1 MKIIKSI
8 SLICL
13 CFPLLIMKL
22 NAQEVV
28 QQTYA
33 KGSKIA
39 AFQAKDQ
46 HEKEFKFEKGIRY
59 LLVSFDMSTGKV
71 ANEALNAKGADFL
84 PSKKA
89 VFIANIYG
97 MPKVGRVF
105 ALPKMKKYAH
115 RIILGDAKNLL
126 DPFPS
131 EKKMVTV
138 ISLDANGTIKNISYW
153 NPKTQRIE
161 DVLK

>member
-1 MKIIKSI
+1 MKSI
-8 SLICL
+8 ILMCL
-13 CFPLLIMKL
+13 CFPLVITQL
-22 NAQEVV
+22 NAQQAA
-28 QQTYA
+28 QQTYT

-39 AFQAKDQ
+39 AFEAKDQ

-59 LLVSFDMSTGKV
+59 LLVSFDMGTGKV
-71 ANEALNAKGADFL
+71 ANKALNAKGADFL

-89 VFIANIYG
+89 VYIANIYG
-97 MPKVGRVF
+97 MPGIGRAF

-131 EKKMVTV
+131 KDKMVTV
-138 ISLDANGTIKNISYW
+138 IALNANGIVTSISYW
-153 NPKTQRIE
+153 DPKTQSIDE
-161 DVLK
+161 VLK